1 MDLKRFQQET
11 VAAVIK
17 GLHNG
22 AYGLADE
29 TGLGKTVVCSDVARA
44 LIVDDSG
51 DDPFVVFYVA
61 PSIELL
67 HQNLD
72 SIADYLAEKLAP
84 KEHYHIHRVVSRLTK
99 IPLALANQTL
109 GKKNVFVVGLSP
121 ETSFKINRTGKED
134 ERAYLAAL
142 FGYRKQES
150 VNERIRE
157 GFWCLPRPVQARF
170 ATRIALYRN
179 ATKLGH
185 LHAWTTTASCK
196 DLTDRIGPTGRRVPE
211 TLKADRALVQEIRR
225 EIATYLVRSPR
236 TLPNLVLFD
245 EWHKYKTTCFEP
257 KSNAKPHE
265 RLVADLLD
273 MARESGR
280 SKVLFVSA
288 TPFTVDY
295 GDQTGSADAPTSGD
309 LRSLLQLICGA
320 ERFEAAYGKLREK
333 QQAFVAAVSC
343 LLAHDDEATLEP
355 LKEKA
360 RQCCLSYENELRQYC
375 VRTERPKSELLQEV
389 VPDCRGW
396 DEIFSSGSAN
406 AFLNGFSRLANIR
419 SPVVSMWMDGHDF
432 PEAGYDGLKSHKVSN
447 IRAVHWKTIRL
458 LDMLR
463 ESFTFADGL
472 HSFSH
477 PPLWL
482 RPEVSPQG
490 RKHLIFSEFKFV
502 PEEICGRV
510 KAHATVKTS
519 ASYSGSVLG
528 FFPLA
533 TLASKRSSNDQNLKR
548 SIHFPLFYPF
558 LFWEL
563 PPQVLEERFHLHRE
577 ALRQIIREA
586 TSATAAVL
594 RIEAM
599 LVEDIRG
606 FPASVQ
612 LRAALVDR
620 ISAIPAT
627 DRFRDYLTQIVEGH
641 MNLWAPGAVVAR
653 IVARQR
659 ARGSGLS
666 LRKFEEEALQ
676 IASAV
681 MRLFVSP
688 EAQVLMR
695 QPRAISRQAKR
706 SLPKRW
712 RDVLRFALSYTRAHD
727 LESTLQGFADLLANT
742 GKEGRAVLAEMRSSM
757 SLKHSNVGTRYVRSF
772 HDSKEGDTAPTDE
785 GEPVTTRS
793 LRGAFNSP
801 FPPYVLASTSVGQEG
816 LDFHRYCDSVIHWTP
831 PASPSALRQRE
842 GRVDRYLSM
851 QVRIALARLEQ
862 SGQTPDVDNYGGLC
876 PNFVVMYKG
885 QRINQ
890 AQRTVLY
897 LPYTAQSAVWQ
908 QCLRRMHYDDLLIGA
923 PDPLADERAWMT
935 ALERQKTETRERRFA
950 LLKEFSI
957 SLRPHS
963 TKSCHGED
971 GNLTHS

>member
-17 GLHNG
+17 GLRNG

-29 TGLGKTVVCSDVARA
+29 TGLGKTVICSDVARA
-44 LIVDDSG
+44 LILDDSG

-72 SIADYLAEKLAP
+72 SIADHLAEKLAP
-84 KEHYHIHRVVSRLTK
+84 KEHYHIHRVVSRLTQ
-99 IPLALANQTL
+99 IPLALANQTP

-142 FGYRKQES
+142 FGYQKQES
-150 VNERIRE
+150 ASERIRD
-157 GFWCLPRPVQARF
+157 GFWCLPKPVDRRF
-170 ATRIALYRN
+170 AIRIAQYRS

-185 LHAWTTTASCK
+185 LRTWTTTASCK
-196 DLTDRIGPTGRRVPE
+196 DLFDRIGPAGPRVPG

-225 EIATYLVRSPR
+225 EIATYLVRSPG

-245 EWHKYKTTCFEP
+245 EWHKYKATCFEP
-257 KSNAKPHE
+257 NSKAKPHE

-273 MARESGR
+273 MARRSDH

-295 GDQTGSADAPTSGD
+295 DDLAGSTDAPASGD
-309 LRSLLQLICGA
+309 LRSLLQLISGA
-320 ERFEAAYGKLREK
+320 ERFEEAYGRLREK
-333 QQAFVAAVSC
+333 QQTFVAAVSR

-360 RQCCLSYENELRQYC
+360 RQCCLSYENELRRYC
-375 VRTERPKSELLQEV
+375 VRTERPKSELVHDV

-396 DEIFSSGSAN
+396 EDIFDSGSAK
-406 AFLNGFSRLANIR
+406 AFLTQFSRLENMR

-432 PEAGYDGLKSHKVSN
+432 PDAGYEGLKSHKISN
-447 IRAVHWKTIRL
+447 IREVHWKTRRL
-458 LDMLR
+458 LDTLH
-463 ESFTFADGL
+463 ESFTFDDEL

-482 RPEVSPQG
+482 PPEG
-490 RKHLIFSEFKFV
+490 KLRGHKHLIFSEFKFV
-502 PEEICGRV
+502 PEEICRRV
-510 KAHATVKTS
+510 KAHAKVKTS
-519 ASYSGSVLG
+519 ANYSGSVLG

-533 TLASKRSSNDQNLKR
+533 ALAAKRSSNDQNLKR

-563 PPQVLEERFHLHRE
+563 PPHLLEERLNRNRDV
-577 ALRQIIREA
+577 LRQIIRDA
-586 TSATAAVL
+586 TSATTAVL
-594 RIEAM
+594 RIETM
-599 LVEDIRG
+599 LVGDIKEFAVPVQWRG
-606 FPASVQ
+606 
-612 LRAALVDR
+612 ALVDQVC
-620 ISAIPAT
+620 AIPAT
-627 DRFRDYLTQIVEGH
+627 DRFREYLTQIIEGR
-641 MNLWAPGAVVAR
+641 MNSWAPGAVIAR
-653 IVARQR
+653 VVARQR
-659 ARGSGLS
+659 ARSGDFP
-666 LRKFEEEALQ
+666 LRRFEEEALQ
-676 IASAV
+676 LASAV

-688 EAQVLMR
+688 EAQILMQ
-695 QPRAISRQAKR
+695 QPRSISRQAKR
-706 SLPKRW
+706 SLPNRW
-712 RDVLRFALSYTRAHD
+712 RDLLRFALSYTRAYN
-727 LESTLQGFADLLANT
+727 LEGTLQDFAGLLANT
-742 GKEGRAVLAEMRSSM
+742 GKEGHAVLAEIRATM

-772 HDSKEGDTAPTDE
+772 HDSKAGDTASSDE
-785 GEPVTTRS
+785 GEPVTTHS
-793 LRGAFNSP
+793 LRAAFNSP

-851 QVRIALARLEQ
+851 QVRIALAQLEQ
-862 SGQTPDVDNYGGLC
+862 SGQKPDADSHGGLC
-876 PNFVVMYKG
+876 PDFVVMHKG
-885 QRINQ
+885 QRMNR

-957 SLRPHS
+957 SLRPRP
-963 TKSCHGED
+963 TKYAPR
-971 GNLTHS
+971 

>member
-1 MDLKRFQQET
+1 MELKRFQCET
-11 VAAVIK
+11 VAAVLK

-29 TGLGKTVVCSDVARA
+29 TGLGKTVVCSEVARA
-44 LIVDDSG
+44 LIEADLG
-51 DDPFVVFYVA
+51 GTPFVLFYVA

-67 HQNLD
+67 RQNLD
-72 SIADYLAEKLAP
+72 SIADYLTEKLAP
-84 KEHYHIHRVVSRLTK
+84 KEDYHIHRVISRLTQ
-99 IPLALANQTL
+99 IPLALANQAL
-109 GKKNVFVVGLSP
+109 GKKNVFVIGLSP
-121 ETSFKINRTGKED
+121 ETSFKINRAGKED

-142 FGYRKQES
+142 FGYRKQEL
-150 VNERIRE
+150 VNERVRD
-157 GFWCLPRPVQARF
+157 GFWCLPSPVHARF
-170 ATRIALYRN
+170 ATRIAQYRSAN
-179 ATKLGH
+179 KLGH
-185 LHAWTTTASCK
+185 LHAWTSTASYK
-196 DLTDRIGPTGRRVPE
+196 DFFDKIGPAGRRGEAAV
-211 TLKADRALVQEIRR
+211 KADRVLVQEIRR
-225 EIATYLVRSPR
+225 EIATYLVRSPG

-257 KSNAKPHE
+257 RSNAKPHE

-273 MARESGR
+273 MARESSR

-295 GDQTGSADAPTSGD
+295 GDQMGSADAPTSGD
-309 LRSLLQLICGA
+309 LRSLLQLICGPK
-320 ERFEAAYGKLREK
+320 RFDAAYRQLREK

-343 LLAHDDEATLEP
+343 LLAHDEEATLEP
-355 LKEKA
+355 LKRKA
-360 RQCCLSYENELRQYC
+360 RQRCLSYENELRQYC
-375 VRTERPKSELLQEV
+375 VRTERPKNELLQEI
-389 VPDCRGW
+389 VPDDRGW
-396 DEIFSSGSAN
+396 DETFSSGSAN
-406 AFLNGFSRLANIR
+406 AFLDKFSRFANIR

-447 IRAVHWKTIRL
+447 IRADHWKTKRL

-463 ESFTFADGL
+463 GSFTFSDGL

-482 RPEVSPQG
+482 RPEDRPQG

-510 KAHATVKTS
+510 KAHVAAQNS

-533 TLASKRSSNDQNLKR
+533 ARASKRSSNDQNLKR
-548 SIHFPLFYPF
+548 SIHFPMFYPF

-563 PPQVLEERFHLHRE
+563 PPHVLEARFQLHRE
-577 ALRQIIREA
+577 VLRLIIREE

-594 RIEAM
+594 GIDAI
-599 LVEDIRG
+599 LVGDIKE
-606 FPASVQ
+606 FSASMQ

-620 ISAIPAT
+620 TSAIPAT
-627 DRFRDYLTQIVEGH
+627 GRFREYLAQIIEGR

-653 IVARQR
+653 VIARQR
-659 ARGSGLS
+659 ARDIGLS
-666 LRKFEEEALQ
+666 LRKFEDEALQ
-676 IASAV
+676 MGSSV

-688 EAQVLMR
+688 EAQVLMQ
-695 QPRAISRQAKR
+695 QPRSISGQAKR

-727 LESTLQGFADLLANT
+727 LEGTLQDFADLLANT
-742 GKEGRAVLAEMRSSM
+742 GKDGRAVLAEMRSAM

-772 HDSKEGDTAPTDE
+772 HDSKEGDAAPTDE
-785 GEPVTTRS
+785 GEPVTIRS

-816 LDFHRYCDSVIHWTP
+816 LDFHRYCDSIIHWTP
-831 PASPSALRQRE
+831 PASPSVLRQRE

-851 QVRIALARLEQ
+851 QVRIAVAQLEQ
-862 SGQTPDVDNYGGLC
+862 SGQLQTVENYGGLC
-876 PNFVVMYKG
+876 PDFVVMYKG

-923 PDPLADERAWMT
+923 PDPLADERAWVT
-935 ALERQKTETRERRFA
+935 ALERQKPEKRERRFA

-957 SLRPHS
+957 SLRPPQLIHAS
-963 TKSCHGED
+963 AEMKS
-971 GNLTHS
+971 